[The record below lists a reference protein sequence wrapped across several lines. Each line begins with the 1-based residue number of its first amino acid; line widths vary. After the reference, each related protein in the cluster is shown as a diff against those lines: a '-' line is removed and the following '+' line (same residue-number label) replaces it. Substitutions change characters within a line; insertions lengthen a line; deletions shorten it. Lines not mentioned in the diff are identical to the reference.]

1 MSDLA
6 APTAK
11 RLQRPSWKDHRL
23 LLGVILVL
31 VAGTLGARLVASA
44 DDRTPYYVAAVNLV
58 AGERVTA
65 DSFKR
70 ADVALADGVGRY
82 VSADAPVPDGKVLL
96 RDIRAGELVPA
107 SALGAPGTVDLQRVT
122 VRADA
127 VSTAGLQRGHRVD
140 VYVTPDTAHRAVGDE
155 KPPQTSRLL
164 SEVAVVDV
172 LPVEGGFG
180 AAAMTSVQL
189 HVPADRV
196 RTVVEAVD
204 QGAKLTLVPV
214 TGPRTGAETHD

>member
-1 MSDLA
+1 MSELA
-6 APTAK
+6 TPTAK
-11 RLQRPSWKDHRL
+11 RLERPSWKDHRL
-23 LLGVILVL
+23 LLGIILVL
-31 VAGTLGARLVASA
+31 LAGTLGARLVATA
-44 DDRTPYYVAAVNLV
+44 GDRTPYYVAAVDLL

-65 DSFKR
+65 DVFKR
-70 ADVALADGVGRY
+70 ADVALGDGAGRY
-82 VSADAPVPDGKVLL
+82 VSAGGPPPAGKVLL

-107 SALGAPGTVDLQRVT
+107 SALGAPETVDVQRVT

-140 VYVTPDTAHRAVGDE
+140 VYVTPDTVHRVVGDE

-214 TGPRTGAETHD
+214 MGPLRGVGDA